1 MNKRLVS
8 LGFVTLTFLMFIS
21 MLPTHVAAV
30 KPAQNEE
37 VVIYG
42 MPYDFSEFS
51 VYTADSYA
59 TAQWVSA
66 VYGSLL
72 KRSSANNRDWAPDL
86 AKAMPTVSNNG
97 LTFTFVLRDNLYFSN
112 GKPLTTDD
120 IEFSFKMAMT
130 PEVDL
135 AGYSTYSQYLSND
148 SFTAISTTS
157 FSMTL
162 TQSYAFPYGLLSF
175 AVVPQETYGKQY
187 QSCLDGV
194 VADCAFN
201 NPDGSS
207 AISAGPFKVSD
218 IDSTNQIV
226 TVVAN
231 SYWYDAANVKTDK
244 IIFEKIADKAAAI
257 SALSDGSINIMDSQY
272 VPGLNEL
279 KGISG
284 IKETFVGDPAT
295 QEISVNNF
303 NPYFGTGMMIPDTIK
318 NGATNKTLGFEN
330 AITLRH
336 AMSAIVDR
344 DSFVTQIM
352 QGLAEPAATNMPS
365 ASLGWDPTVK
375 PEAYNVTYAKELM
388 TGLGFNYTTLGAP
401 DANGVYSKGFFNI
414 TVLSPNTNGARNQWS
429 DAYSAELPKLGIQ
442 VTQHVSTGWAEIVP
456 RTFGSSVEPPS
467 YKDGGY
473 DIFFV
478 GYGWSLDWNPSGLY
492 DSTGDC
498 TTGDCSNFYNFD
510 LGENMTQIAA
520 HVRAYLTEL
529 DFDARLQKVSVVQQ
543 DIAHYLPA
551 IGILYPQS
559 HWSWTDDVL
568 GVDPLLISTSS
579 QEWNLVYRTGFQNN
593 KAETP
598 KTGGNGP
605 LPFNSTYFVAG
616 LLASVMA
623 VYSIR
628 KRRY

>member
-8 LGFVTLTFLMFIS
+8 LGFATLTFLMFVS

-30 KPAQNEE
+30 KPQQKEE
-37 VVIYG
+37 VIIYG
-42 MPYDFSEFS
+42 MPYDFSEYS
-51 VYTADSYA
+51 VFTADSYA
-59 TAQWVSA
+59 TAQWVSS
-66 VYGSLL
+66 VYAGLV

-86 AKAMPTVSNNG
+86 AKAMPTVSNGG
-97 LTFTFVLRDNLYFSN
+97 LTFTFQLRDNLYFSN
-112 GKPLTTDD
+112 GKALTSSDV
-120 IEFSFKMAMT
+120 EFSFHMALT
-130 PEVDL
+130 PSVDTS
-135 AGYSTYSQYLSND
+135 GYSVYAQYLTND
-148 SFTAISTTS
+148 SLTVISSTS
-157 FSMTL
+157 FSITL
-162 TQSYAFPYGLLSF
+162 NQNYAFPYGLMSF
-175 AVVPQETYGKQY
+175 AIVPQATYGKQY

-194 VADCAFN
+194 VADCSFN
-201 NPDGSS
+201 KQDGSS

-218 IDSTNQIV
+218 IDTTNQIV

-295 QEISVNNF
+295 QEMAVNNA
-303 NPYFGTGMMIPDTIK
+303 NPYFGTGMSIPATIA
-318 NGATNKTLGFEN
+318 NGATNKTLGFDN
-330 AITLRH
+330 ARILRH
-336 AMSAIVDR
+336 AMSSIMDR
-344 DSFVTQIM
+344 QTFSSQIM

-365 ASLGWDPTVK
+365 AALGWDPTIK
-375 PEAYNVTYAKELM
+375 PDAYNITYAKELM
-388 TGLGFNYTTLGAP
+388 TSLGFNYTSLGTP
-401 DANGVYSKGFFNI
+401 DKNGVYPNGFFNV

-429 DAYSAELPKLGIQ
+429 DAYTAELPKIGIQ

-456 RTFGSSVEPPS
+456 RTFGSSVNPPS

-473 DIFFV
+473 DVFFV

-492 DSTGDC
+492 DSSGNC
-498 TTGDCSNFYNFD
+498 NTGDCSNFYNFD
-510 LGENMTQIAA
+510 LGENMTMMAQ
-520 HVRAYLTEL
+520 HVKDYLTTL
-529 DFDARLQKVSVVQQ
+529 DFDARLAKAAIVQQ
-543 DIAHYLPA
+543 DIAYYLPT
-551 IGILYPQS
+551 ISILYPQS
-559 HWSWTDDVL
+559 HWAWSDQVVGIDA
-568 GVDPLLISTSS
+568 LLLSTSS
-579 QEWNLVYRTGFQNN
+579 QEWNLVYMTGFTNN

-598 KTGGNGP
+598 NTKSNGP
-605 LPFNSTYFVAG
+605 LPFNTTFFVAG

-623 VYSIR
+623 VYSLR